1 MKNKAKE
8 VAKKYHAGQ
17 VDKSGVDYFKH
28 VETVAKSLPGDVA
41 KSVGFLHDIIEDT
54 ELTAKDLKRMGFT
67 DEIVDAVVA
76 MTKRRGESY
85 EDYLHRVKK
94 NRIARVVKLADLK
107 HNMDM
112 SRIKNPT
119 EKDFKRLE
127 KYKKAVKFLS

>member
-67 DEIVDAVVA
+67 DEIVGAVVA